1 VTALLTQQLKDD
13 AVWVIAATIILGI
26 ILKILF
32 PLSSITEI
40 AKLIGGALWLFALP
54 GYCIMLPWRSEIELK
69 ERIVVG
75 MLAAAGLF
83 AVASYYFGIIG
94 LHIRY
99 HTILFPI
106 IVVLVSVILMNSKR
120 FMNRTQG

>member
-1 VTALLTQQLKDD
+1 LSTQHELKQDII
-13 AVWVIAATIILGI
+13 WIATATIILGI

-40 AKLIGGALWLFALP
+40 AKLVGSVLWLFALP
-54 GYCIMLPWRSEIELK
+54 GYCIMLPWRKEIELK

-83 AVASYYFGIIG
+83 AIASYYLGIIG
-94 LHIRY
+94 LHIKY

-106 IVVLVSVILMNSKR
+106 IIVLASIILINSKK
-120 FMNRTQG
+120 FMKHAQG

>member
-1 VTALLTQQLKDD
+1 MPIQQLKDD

-40 AKLIGGALWLFALP
+40 AKLVGGALWLFTIP
-54 GYCIMLPWRSEIELK
+54 GYCIMLAWRKEIELK

-83 AVASYYFGIIG
+83 AIASYYFGIIG
-94 LHIRY
+94 LHIKY

-106 IVVLVSVILMNSKR
+106 IVVLASIIMINSKK
-120 FMNRTQG
+120 FMKRAQG

>member
-1 VTALLTQQLKDD
+1 MPIQQLKDD

-32 PLSSITEI
+32 PLSSITEV
-40 AKLIGGALWLFALP
+40 AKLVAGVVWLFMIP
-54 GYCIMLPWRSEIELK
+54 GYCIMLPWRKEIELK
-69 ERIVVG
+69 ERVVVG

-83 AVASYYFGIIG
+83 AIASYYFGIIG
-94 LHIRY
+94 LHIKY

-120 FMNRTQG
+120 FMNRAQG